1 MCIARIVG
9 SPQERL
15 GNALAV
21 FQKFLGNNETK
32 SNQKRKTFTLTRKPE
47 IRKLQECFG
56 KASDIRSFD
65 QPILRST
72 FGRTTW

>member
-1 MCIARIVG
+1 MCIAMIVG

-15 GNALAV
+15 GNALAI
-21 FQKFLGNNETK
+21 FQGFLGDKETK

-56 KASDIRSFD
+56 NVSDIHSFA

>member
-1 MCIARIVG
+1 MCIAMIVG

-15 GNALAV
+15 GNALAT
-21 FQKFLGNNETK
+21 FPEFLGNKETK

-56 KASDIRSFD
+56 KVSDIQSFD
-65 QPILRST
+65 QTILRST